1 MTLKRTCL
9 VIALGLGF
17 AHSIFLP
24 TFVKASDRE
33 GTLIKRDDK
42 ADVYTLPQRF
52 QTVLIGNDKDLYA
65 VEYYITTSED
75 KEALGISLKQWV
87 DENSGVEEF
96 FNAWYG
102 EENKNLAKSLSE
114 GYSIFAS
121 ENELLGVSDPCT
133 NNQGIEAD
141 GALCLNKGSNGGGF
155 IYSGWENVP
164 PNGAENRPN
173 TTVDENK
180 NGLVYYWNGRDY
192 FTWGGKVVN
201 RIQAFGGCAVN
212 TIKGDVSSSQ
222 LVGAKGSGSDGA
234 RFCVFDGK
242 QVSSSLYAP
251 VFEGGALEVD
261 EVNPTFAQNFY
272 IAEEG
277 GEINNSGF
285 DVTFSGEFT
294 DHLPSPTRGDLIFS
308 GSAITTLSGTNDYD
322 GQTIVKQGTLRI
334 VNPMGL
340 GSIDGGTTVQKDAQL
355 IFNLNGVSN
364 TDRAVIHESIVLDGG
379 VLGFDGK
386 HLILGAEASL
396 ELIADSRINVT
407 KESKD
412 VYIFVKDGIQGAG
425 NLIKVGDGTLLLNA
439 PSSGVSEQ
447 RYKGDTLVREGVLNI
462 DNNTSLPSTTDVEI
476 DKGATLRILSTINR
490 VQSLSG
496 AGDLVL
502 RDQDAAFITTSS
514 NGKSFAGVISGEGSF
529 AKTGSAGF
537 FILGDNVFRQS
548 GATTVANGLLDLG
561 TTFQSIQSLM
571 IEEQGKVV
579 SRGSA
584 VVQSLAGA
592 GDVVLQGHTSLMTVT
607 NSNANGFSGLI
618 SGDGSFVKTGSGDF
632 FVSADNTFQQK
643 GATTVKEGRIRFG
656 STLQEINHLVV
667 KSHGSVATSGT
678 LRANFLG
685 GQGELVLDDQD
696 AVFIV
701 HGTSFQGFSGKISG
715 EGAVIKNGGEDFLV
729 STGNVFLNLGDTTIE
744 DGALHLG
751 NTAQDIQSLVV
762 GKQGSIFGG
771 DLVLNSLRNLGQ
783 MRVGSLTGTSDA
795 NLFENYGSIQISSDA
810 NINLKAGNDTLI
822 TSARIGGTGVID
834 GGEGI
839 DRIVFATR
847 GSAAFRAEKI
857 RNFEQAEQIDGIWDY
872 DGDYKAT
879 GIKTMT
885 VSGGSMHLTDQEGST
900 FENFVI
906 TGGEIYANI
915 ANKNYAPL
923 VADKFDYQGGRLVIS
938 AVNQVDP
945 EGIYKIIDSASQ
957 EEMNELA
964 ANSELLYD
972 DTEGSFSGV
981 GRNNGI
987 SGTAN
992 YDVYLQEG
1000 SLQLVVSKKSAE
1012 DIVDCLE
1019 DPDRCDVPDNP
1030 IIDPIIEPD
1039 QPWKEVIDDI
1049 IDNIELPII
1058 NYGPLAKLLVSGLAP
1073 RNIDGPGRGMATYNN
1088 LLTDALFERLP
1099 LRQFDSVVIEETF
1112 VEEDEAL
1119 EENQAPPV
1127 RGLWSKSG
1135 EVSHEDVQQLLNRVL
1150 SQSTVLTESTTVE
1163 ELEEA
1168 GVVEYPST
1176 TAQYARRD
1184 GVRAWFRA
1192 FGGDDRDSYNDN
1204 FYNPYY
1210 VNSVGGVV
1218 GVDVSL
1224 SESFQIGGFVNYGS
1238 INLIQQNAYAG
1249 GGSWNSDGWGGGVRA
1264 DYWTNNFYLQGLFSA
1279 TGFSGN
1285 HKRDIIAITA
1295 DYGDETASGN
1305 KSATSYGLAF
1315 RVGAP
1320 LEVGAVLIEPQFTTT
1335 WSFNNES
1342 RFTESGSAQLN
1353 LTYNDRSTTYV
1364 QTDLAVKFAYPFDVG
1379 ETSELVPSLRVGWLG
1394 DWSGNLSDQS
1404 IGYQFGDE
1412 DVSVKSANKDTNGLL
1427 LEAGLDYTIANI
1439 NSSSYKVYV
1448 RGGIEAWDGS
1458 RGTDYRASG
1467 GFEWQF

>member
-1 MTLKRTCL
+1 MALKSTGL
-9 VIALGLGF
+9 VVALGLGF
-17 AHSIFLP
+17 AHSLFLP
-24 TFVKASDRE
+24 SVVKANDLE
-33 GTLIKRDDK
+33 GDYVTT
-42 ADVYTLPQRF
+42 AAGGTMVDVYTLPQDL
-52 QTVLIGNDKDLYA
+52 QTVLLAEDKDLYA
-65 VEYYITTSED
+65 VEYYITTND
-75 KEALGISLKQWV
+75 DADALGISLQQWV
-87 DENSGVEEF
+87 DESSGVEQF

-102 EENKNLAKSLSE
+102 KENQGLAKSLSE
-114 GYSIFAS
+114 GYGVFAS
-121 ENELLGVSDPCT
+121 ENGLLGVSGLCK
-133 NNQGIEAD
+133 NNQGIEPD
-141 GALCLNKGSNGGGF
+141 DALCLNKGSNGGGF
-155 IYSGWENVP
+155 IYSGWSKDKP
-164 PNGAENRPN
+164 LAPDHNRPL
-173 TTVDENK
+173 TDTGNK
-180 NGLVYYWNGRDY
+180 NGLVYYWNGEDY
-192 FTWGGKVVN
+192 YTNGGKIVN

-212 TIKGDVSSSQ
+212 TIKADVSSTQ
-222 LVGAKGSGSDGA
+222 LVGTKGSGSDGA
-234 RFCVFDGK
+234 RFCAYDGMK
-242 QVSSSLYAP
+242 VSSSLYAP
-251 VFEGGALEVD
+251 VFEGGTLDVD
-261 EVNPTFAQNFY
+261 KADQVFAQNFY

-322 GQTIVKQGTLRI
+322 GQTIVKQGVLRI
-334 VNPMGL
+334 TNRMGL
-340 GSIDGGTTVQKDAQL
+340 GSTDEGTIVQKDAQL

-364 TDRAVIHESIVLDGG
+364 TDRATIHEQVVVDGG
-379 VLGFDGK
+379 VLSFDGQ
-386 HLILGAEASL
+386 HLILGADASL
-396 ELIADSRINVT
+396 ELIGDSTINVT
-407 KESKD
+407 KDSKD
-412 VYIFVKDGIQGAG
+412 VYIFVKDGIHGDG
-425 NLIKVGDGTLLLNA
+425 SLIKVGNGTLLLNA
-439 PSSGVSEQ
+439 PSTGDSEQ
-447 RYKGDTLVREGVLNI
+447 RYEGDTLVREGVLTI

-476 DKGATLRILSTINR
+476 AEGASLRILSTINR
-490 VQSLSG
+490 VQSLHG

-502 RDQDAAFITTSS
+502 RDQDAALIATSS
-514 NGKSFAGVISGEGSF
+514 NGKLFAGEISGEGSF
-529 AKTGSAGF
+529 TKTGSADFLVTGSNAF
-537 FILGDNVFRQS
+537 QQS
-548 GATTVANGLLDLG
+548 GDT
-561 TTFQSIQSLM
+561 
-571 IEEQGKVV
+571 
-579 SRGSA
+579 R
-584 VVQSLAGA
+584 
-592 GDVVLQGHTSLMTVT
+592 
-607 NSNANGFSGLI
+607 
-618 SGDGSFVKTGSGDF
+618 
-632 FVSADNTFQQK
+632 
-643 GATTVKEGRIRFG
+643 
-656 STLQEINHLVV
+656 
-667 KSHGSVATSGT
+667 
-678 LRANFLG
+678 
-685 GQGELVLDDQD
+685 
-696 AVFIV
+696 
-701 HGTSFQGFSGKISG
+701 
-715 EGAVIKNGGEDFLV
+715 IKNGTLDF
-729 STGNVFLNLGDTTIE
+729 
-744 DGALHLG
+744 A
-751 NTAQDIQSLVV
+751 NTAQEIQSLVV
-762 GKQGSIFGG
+762 DELGNVVGG
-771 DLVLNSLRNLGQ
+771 DLVLSALSNQGLMN
-783 MRVGSLTGTSDA
+783 VGSLAGTSDA

-810 NINLKAGNDTLI
+810 NINLRAGNDTLI
-822 TSARIGGTGVID
+822 TGARLGGTGVVD
-834 GGEGI
+834 GGDGI
-839 DRIVFATR
+839 DRILFATR

-857 RNFEQAEQIDGIWDY
+857 RNFEQAEQIDGVWDY
-872 DGDYKAT
+872 DGNYKAA
-879 GIKTMT
+879 GIKTMR

-900 FENFVI
+900 FEHFVI

-923 VADKFDYQGGRLVIS
+923 VADTFDYQGGKLVV
-938 AVNQVDP
+938 AAANQADP
-945 EGIYKIIDSASQ
+945 EGVYKIIDSASQ
-957 EEMNELA
+957 TEMNELA

-972 DTEGSFSGV
+972 GAEGTFSGV
-981 GRNNGI
+981 GRDNGI

-1000 SLQLVVSKKSAE
+1000 SLQLVVSKKNAE
-1012 DIVDCLE
+1012 DIVDCLD
-1019 DPDRCDVPDNP
+1019 DPDACEIPSDDPDDP

-1049 IDNIELPII
+1049 IDDIDLPII
-1058 NYGPLAKLLVSGLAP
+1058 RYGSLAKLLVSGLAP
-1073 RNIDGPGRGMATYNN
+1073 RNIDGPARGMATYNN
-1088 LLTDALFERLP
+1088 LLTDTVFERLP
-1099 LRQFDSVVIEETF
+1099 LRQFDSVLIEETF

-1119 EENQAPPV
+1119 EENHVPPV

-1135 EVSHEDVQQLLNRVL
+1135 EVSDEDVQQLLNRVL
-1150 SQSTVLTESTTVE
+1150 PQNTVLTESTTVE
-1163 ELEEA
+1163 ELEEV
-1168 GVVEYPST
+1168 GLVEDPST

-1184 GVRAWFRA
+1184 GARAWFRT
-1192 FGGDDRDSYNDN
+1192 FGGDDRNSYNDN

-1295 DYGDETASGN
+1295 DFGDETASAN

-1412 DVSVKSANKDTNGLL
+1412 DVSIKSANKDTNGLL

-1439 NSSSYKVYV
+1439 NSSSYKVYL